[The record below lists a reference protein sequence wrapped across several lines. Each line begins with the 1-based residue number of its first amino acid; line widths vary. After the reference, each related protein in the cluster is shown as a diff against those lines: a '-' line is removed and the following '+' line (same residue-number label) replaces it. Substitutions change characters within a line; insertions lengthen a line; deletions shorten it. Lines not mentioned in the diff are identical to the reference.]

1 MLTELQATAAA
12 SAAGT
17 QIVAFETTEHE
28 VCCRLGNGE
37 QAPVSR
43 FLQQYLRLGD
53 TIRVAGSP
61 VSEFHV
67 ARDKNTWPRHLYFG
81 TIGYVTVPKLDRRAE
96 PYLRAEVT
104 NSALGVRAVHLPAP
118 AVRDHF
124 YRADRRRKWG
134 EGPSLYHVLGVPAD
148 ASAGDLRVAFRI
160 RSLEAAAPADARL
173 VERCFN
179 VLMTPE
185 LRACYEDLL
194 RDGEAPPVFPN
205 SGFGRLLVAGD
216 LGLDGQTFFAR
227 QILSFA
233 PSQRKLRLSVP
244 FRRLAFLPDRGCYRE
259 SRRRCEVALDP
270 VLLGIEWD
278 QTWNT
283 WKHLVPGRI
292 EVNASFV
299 ETGRYRCRSGQWE
312 LITSST
318 ALPSRLEVSVPAEIA
333 DQIRTAKETYHRF
346 GEHWDAI
353 TRIRNRLK
361 REPISESDLND
372 LCSEHG
378 VPPTFEVAQ
387 INWRPDYDPYFYT
400 NLRKLART
408 MFLFQDEYIF
418 ECEHLLVVE
427 RPQIGHATYLFARPA
442 DLRTFTSVYARTS
455 KRAIR
460 ENRAGIAERLK
471 FVGRVMHGKFP
482 SPWLRQVRSRL
493 GEGTTL

>member
-1 MLTELQATAAA
+1 MNGGA
-12 SAAGT
+12 T
-17 QIVAFETTEHE
+17 QIVAFETTERE
-28 VCCRLGNGE
+28 VFCQLGNGE
-37 QAPVSR
+37 QASVSR
-43 FLQQYLRLGD
+43 FLHQHLRVGD

-67 ARDKNTWPRHLYFG
+67 ARDKNTWPRDLYFG
-81 TIGYVTVPKLDRRAE
+81 TIGYVTVVKLDRRAE
-96 PYLRAEVT
+96 SYLRAEVT
-104 NSALGVRAVHLPAP
+104 DGALGVRAVHVPAC

-134 EGPSLYHVLGVPAD
+134 EGPSLYDVLGVPAD
-148 ASAGDLRVAFRI
+148 ATWGDLRVAFRI
-160 RSLEAAAPADARL
+160 RSLEAAVPADARV

-185 LRACYEDLL
+185 LRACYDELL

-216 LGLDGQTFFAR
+216 LGSGGQTFFAR

-244 FRRLAFLPDRGCYRE
+244 FRRLVFLPHRACYRD
-259 SRRRCEVALDP
+259 SRRRCEVTLDP
-270 VLLGIEWD
+270 VLLGIDWD

-299 ETGRYRCRSGQWE
+299 ESGQYRCRSGQWE
-312 LITSST
+312 LITLST
-318 ALPSRLEVSVPAEIA
+318 ALPSRSDVSVPAEITG
-333 DQIRTAKETYHRF
+333 QIQAAKDTHHRF
-346 GEHWDAI
+346 GQHWDVIA
-353 TRIRNRLK
+353 RVRKQLDS
-361 REPISESDLND
+361 EPLSEFELNE

-378 VPPTFEVAQ
+378 VPPTFDVAQ

-418 ECEHLLVVE
+418 ECEHLLIVE
-427 RPQIGHATYLFARPA
+427 RPQIGHATYLFAKPA
-442 DLRTFTSVYARTS
+442 DLRAFTGMYARTS

-460 ENRAGIAERLK
+460 ENRDGIAERLR
-471 FVGRVMHGKFP
+471 FVGRVMHGRMP
-482 SPWLRQVRSRL
+482 SQWLRRVRSRL
-493 GEGTTL
+493 GDVTVL

>member
-1 MLTELQATAAA
+1 MTERQAATTITGGA
-12 SAAGT
+12 T
-17 QIVAFETTEHE
+17 QIVAFEPTERD
-28 VCCRLGNGE
+28 VCCRLANGE
-37 QAPVSR
+37 QATVSR
-43 FLQQYLRLGD
+43 FLHQYLRLGD

-81 TIGYVTVPKLDRRAE
+81 AIGYVTVPKLDRRAE
-96 PYLRAEVT
+96 PYLRAEVPDG
-104 NSALGVRAVHLPAP
+104 ALGVRAVHLPAT

-124 YRADRRRKWG
+124 FRADRRRKWG
-134 EGPSLYHVLGVPAD
+134 EGLSLYDVLGVSGD
-148 ASAGDLRVAFRI
+148 ASAGDLRVAFRV
-160 RSLEAAAPADARL
+160 RSLEAATPADARI

-185 LRACYEDLL
+185 LRTCYGNLL
-194 RDGEAPPVFPN
+194 RDSEAPPVFPN

-216 LGLDGQTFFAR
+216 LGSDGQTFFAR

-233 PSQRKLRLSVP
+233 PSLSKLRLSVP
-244 FRRLAFLPDRGCYRE
+244 FRRLAFLPDRASYRD
-259 SRRRCEVALDP
+259 SRRRCEVVLDP
-270 VLLGIEWD
+270 VLLGIDWD

-299 ETGRYRCRSGQWE
+299 ETGQYRCRSGQWE
-312 LITSST
+312 LSTSST
-318 ALPSRLEVSVPAEIA
+318 ALPSRLEVSAPAEIA
-333 DQIRTAKETYHRF
+333 DQIQAAKDTYHRF
-346 GEHWDAI
+346 GQHWDAI
-353 TRIRNRLK
+353 TRVRKQLEK
-361 REPISESDLND
+361 QPLSESDLSA
-372 LCSEHG
+372 LCSERG
-378 VPPTFEVAQ
+378 VPPTFDVAQ

-427 RPQIGHATYLFARPA
+427 RPQIGHATYLFAKPT
-442 DLRTFTSVYARTS
+442 DLRTFAGVYARTS

-460 ENRAGIAERLK
+460 ENREGIAERLK
-471 FVGRVMHGKFP
+471 FVGRVMHGKLP
-482 SPWLRQVRSRL
+482 SHWLRQVRSRL
-493 GEGTTL
+493 GEGTTP